1 MNKIDWVIMGVGL
14 LMLIGLKPLMILIFL
29 FMGMMHLF

>member
-1 MNKIDWVIMGVGL
+1 MNKFDWVVMAIGL